1 MTSTMIYITAS
12 SREEAL
18 RIGRHVVADRLAA
31 CANVLP
37 GITSVYRWQ
46 GEVQEDGETAL
57 ILKTRSGLVERL
69 TARVKELHSYDCPC
83 VVALPI
89 TGGNPDFLQWIAEET
104 VHQQSAGSHLARS
117 SRLRCRSFWW
127 SLGLGT
133 SAALY
138 GSYRF
143 RRCCLRKSIHFDTS

>member
-1 MTSTMIYITAS
+1 MTSTMIYVTTS

-18 RIGRHVVADRLAA
+18 RIGRDVVAIRLAA

-57 ILKTRSGLVERL
+57 ILKTRSDLVERL

-83 VVALPI
+83 VIALPI
-89 TGGNPDFLQWIAEET
+89 VGGNPDFLRWIAEET
-104 VHQQSAGSHLARS
+104 R
-117 SRLRCRSFWW
+117 
-127 SLGLGT
+127 
-133 SAALY
+133 
-138 GSYRF
+138 
-143 RRCCLRKSIHFDTS
+143 

>member
-1 MTSTMIYITAS
+1 MTSTMIYVTTS

-18 RIGRHVVADRLAA
+18 RIGRAVVADRLAA

-46 GEVQEDGETAL
+46 GEVQEEGETAL
-57 ILKTRSGLVERL
+57 ILKTRSDLVERL

-89 TGGNPDFLQWIAEET
+89 AGGNPDFLQWIAEET
-104 VHQQSAGSHLARS
+104 R
-117 SRLRCRSFWW
+117 
-127 SLGLGT
+127 
-133 SAALY
+133 
-138 GSYRF
+138 
-143 RRCCLRKSIHFDTS
+143 